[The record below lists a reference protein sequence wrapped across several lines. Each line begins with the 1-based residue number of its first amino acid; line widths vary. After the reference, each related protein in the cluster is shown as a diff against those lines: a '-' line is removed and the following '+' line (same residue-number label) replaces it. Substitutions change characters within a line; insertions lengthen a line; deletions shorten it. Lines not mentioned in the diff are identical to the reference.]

1 LKGSQTEEI
10 DILSEEFRQHVQ
22 KIVSAVTLIKW
33 TLCGK
38 SSDRMSKKKKGIQPG
53 KMDILSEEF
62 RQDVQKIKKAVTL
75 RKLTF
80 QQDVLKNYEATTV
93 GRGLKWSD
101 ATFEYLA
108 SMHTLDEHVTLCARQ
123 C

>member
-1 LKGSQTEEI
+1 MDTLW
-10 DILSEEFRQHVQ
+10 EEFRQDVQ
-22 KIVSAVTLIKW
+22 KKNEGS
-33 TLCGK
+33 
-38 SSDRMSKKKKGIQPG
+38 QPG

-62 RQDVQKIKKAVTL
+62 RQDVKKIKRAVTL

-93 GRGLKWSD
+93 GRGLKGSD